1 MFHGFHTAVY
11 WKLLLRRTAPE
22 CVRLFMC
29 QQQGEPCYGP
39 STPSSVS
46 RIFRFFLVPIQDE
59 GVRLLGSYASSAGQQ
74 RCNGLGMMA
83 SCNMLN
89 PQ

>member
-11 WKLLLRRTAPE
+11 WKLSLRRTAPE

-39 STPSSVS
+39 STSSSVS
-46 RIFRFFLVPIQDE
+46 RIFRFFGTDLI
-59 GVRLLGSYASSAGQQ
+59 
-74 RCNGLGMMA
+74 
-83 SCNMLN
+83 
-89 PQ
+89 